1 MTTDLRARKPT
12 VVIMT
17 LLATYTILGSL
28 RMRARRGADVLFI
41 NNATTGLLLKPL
53 LLPLESVNVM
63 LLRR

>member
-17 LLATYTILGSL
+17 LLANTILGSL